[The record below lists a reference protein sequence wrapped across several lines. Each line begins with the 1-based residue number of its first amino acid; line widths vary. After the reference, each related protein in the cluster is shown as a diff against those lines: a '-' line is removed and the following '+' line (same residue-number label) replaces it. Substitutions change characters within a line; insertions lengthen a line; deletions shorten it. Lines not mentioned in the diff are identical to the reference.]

1 MTADPSVCN
10 MLFTAFICERRSQI
24 CVSGSKP
31 QPDPEIGEDI
41 FGSFTYVC
49 DDGST
54 PITET
59 TLAVDDRVLCE
70 DSDHET
76 LQNLSVFLI
85 VTIAVGVPVAFLGLL
100 VSKSWQAED
109 VSEDQKQY
117 VANEMGCDR
126 AMVSSF
132 VRDVQVGSSYGFLV
146 DSFKSSYL
154 FWEPIDML

>member
-1 MTADPSVCN
+1 

-24 CVSGSKP
+24 CVDGSLP
-31 QPDPEIGEDI
+31 QADHEIGEDI
-41 FGSFTYVC
+41 FGANTYVC
-49 DDGST
+49 DDGSK

-70 DSDHET
+70 DSDHQT
-76 LQNLSVFLI
+76 LQNLSLFLI
-85 VTIAVGVPVAFLGLL
+85 VTIAVGVPVTFFGLL
-100 VSKSWQAED
+100 LSKSWQAAD
-109 VSEDQKQY
+109 VTDNQKQY

-132 VRDVQVGSSYGFLV
+132 VRDVQVGNSYGFLV